1 MIIRAIIFLTVFF
14 FSTLSLSYSNENI
27 VNQALNLSD
36 KNKNKEAIDLLLTI
50 AEDPLAQYYLGSIYS
65 EKLQDYE
72 NAITWYESCARF
84 GDVDCQ
90 YYAYFINSEIFEDL
104 EISQY
109 WLELCADQ
117 GDSYC
122 LNDMGYRYDNGIYV
136 EQNYKKAFYWFSLAA
151 EQGLSNAYTS
161 IASYYLDGLSVNQ
174 NYSKAFDYYNLGTE
188 SEIGN
193 PERAIYGLA
202 LMHEK
207 GLGTKVDY
215 NKAKE
220 LLLQANKL
228 GHELSLVRKD
238 ALEGSIEYSLILAES
253 YKTGKDISLGLPIDY
268 EESAFFYKIAEFKG
282 GGDPTGFQELIDI
295 MDEGN
300 LIRQWDRAAERFE
313 IWKSNLGFTEDDSLY
328 DITQFYLS
336 HTGTASYINSNYLVT
351 NKHIT
356 HTDDEYL
363 NKCDKIIG
371 YDPYNAVYEEYEI
384 FETQYLP
391 KSLDVDLIYN
401 PNSKDFDQISISV
414 DKPRLGEPII
424 AIGFPQGDYLSKY
437 PKITAGLVSSDFG
450 LENEPDEFIIDATS
464 YGGSSGS
471 PIYNNKN
478 QLIGILWGGP
488 TMQLS
493 SNPDELIADPNLSF
507 VVKSQYLND
516 LLNYNEVEI
525 KTDQSTKKYEP
536 YESAEMNINRI
547 RFIEC
552 YKLTEKNSKL

>member
-1 MIIRAIIFLTVFF
+1 MAKWAICILLNFF
-14 FSTLSLSYSNENI
+14 FSIFNFAYSNESI
-27 VNQALNLSD
+27 IKEALELSD
-36 KNKNKEAIDLLLTI
+36 VNKDKQAIDLLLTI
-50 AEDPLAQYYLGSIYS
+50 SEEPLAQYYLGEIYRN
-65 EKLQDYE
+65 KFQDYD
-72 NAITWYESCARF
+72 NAILWYESCARK

-90 YYAYFINSEIFEDL
+90 YYAYYINWINFDNL
-104 EISQY
+104 ESSQY

-117 GDSYC
+117 GDMYC
-122 LNDMGYRYDNGIYV
+122 ANDFAFRLDNGIYV
-136 EQNYKKAFYWFSLAA
+136 EQNYKKAFYWFSIAA
-151 EQGLSNAYTS
+151 DQGLSNAYTS
-161 IASYYLDGLSVNQ
+161 LAAYYLDGITVNQ
-174 NYSKAFDYYNLGTE
+174 SYSKAFDYYKLGAE

-220 LLLQANKL
+220 LYLQAHKL

-238 ALEGSIEYSLILAES
+238 ALEGSVEFALILAES
-253 YKTGKDISLGLPIDY
+253 YKSGNNISLGLPIDY
-268 EESAFFYKIAEFKG
+268 EEAAFFYKIAEFKG
-282 GGDPTGFQELIDI
+282 AGDNVSFQELIDI
-295 MDEGN
+295 MVKEKLTREWN
-300 LIRQWDRAAERFE
+300 RAAERFE
-313 IWKSNLGFTEDDSLY
+313 IWKSNLGFTDDDTIN
-328 DITQFYLS
+328 DITKYYLA

-356 HTDDEYL
+356 HTDNEYL

-371 YDPYNAVYEEYEI
+371 YDPYNAIYEEYEI
-384 FETQYLP
+384 FKTKYLP

-401 PNSKDFDQISISV
+401 PISKDFNQISISI

-464 YGGSSGS
+464 YSGSSGS
-471 PIYNNKN
+471 PIFNNNN

-493 SNPDELIADPNLSF
+493 SNLDEQIADPNLSF
-507 VVKSQYLND
+507 VVKSQYLNEM
-516 LLNYNEVEI
+516 LNYNEVET

-536 YESAEMNINRI
+536 YEIAEMNVNRI

-552 YKLTEKNSKL
+552 YSLH